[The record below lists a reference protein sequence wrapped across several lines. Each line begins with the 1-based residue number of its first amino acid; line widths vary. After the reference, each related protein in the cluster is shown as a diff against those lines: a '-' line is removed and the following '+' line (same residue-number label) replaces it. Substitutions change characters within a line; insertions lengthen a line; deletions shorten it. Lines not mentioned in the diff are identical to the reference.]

1 MSRGWLL
8 IKAGIHR
15 GRKVRKRKGN
25 KIMIRRRVA
34 NHWFLGAALI
44 LALVAACAS
53 SNVLSVKYQLPPP
66 ATETPA
72 RSVAIAF
79 VDARGSD
86 AFLTPSARNELAGF
100 AGVYALTV
108 TRPGGSGELKGA
120 YPVDVLFR
128 EVLRYRLEN
137 AGVKVV
143 PPGTKADAELK
154 LLLKEFQLDFG
165 DRKWSTAVAYTAQL
179 LRNATLASQ
188 QTING
193 SAERTFL
200 MGKSDA
206 DKVVGELVSDTI
218 NKLDVAL
225 LFKQAGM

>member
-1 MSRGWLL
+1 MTRLH
-8 IKAGIHR
+8 I
-15 GRKVRKRKGN
+15 GRR
-25 KIMIRRRVA
+25 
-34 NHWFLGAALI
+34 WSLAAVMI
-44 LALVAACAS
+44 LALAAACAS

-66 ATETPA
+66 AGETLA
-72 RSVAIAF
+72 RSVTIAF
-79 VDARGSD
+79 VDDRRAD
-86 AFLTPSARNELAGF
+86 AFLTPSARNELEGF

-108 TRPGGSGELKGA
+108 TRPGGDGELKGA
-120 YPVDVLFR
+120 YPVDVLFK

-143 PPGTKADAELK
+143 PPGTVADAELK
-154 LLLKEFQLDFG
+154 LALKEFQLDFG
-165 DRKWSTAVAYTAQL
+165 DRKWGAAVAYTAQL
-179 LRNATLASQ
+179 FRNATMASQ

-225 LFKQAGM
+225 LFKQAGL

>member
-1 MSRGWLL
+1 MTRVH
-8 IKAGIHR
+8 I
-15 GRKVRKRKGN
+15 GRR
-25 KIMIRRRVA
+25 
-34 NHWFLGAALI
+34 WSLAAVMI

-66 ATETPA
+66 AGETLM
-72 RSVAIAF
+72 RNVTIAF
-79 VDARGSD
+79 VDDRKTD
-86 AFLTPSARNELAGF
+86 AFLTPSARNELEGF

-108 TRPGGSGELKGA
+108 TRPGGGGELKGA
-120 YPVDVLFR
+120 YPVDVLFK

-143 PPGTKADAELK
+143 PPGKMADAELK
-154 LLLKEFQLDFG
+154 LALKEFQLDFG
-165 DRKWSTAVAYTAQL
+165 DRKWGAAVAYTAQL
-179 LRNATLASQ
+179 LRNATVASKQ
-188 QTING
+188 SING

-225 LFKQAGM
+225 LFKQAGL

>member
-1 MSRGWLL
+1 
-8 IKAGIHR
+8 
-15 GRKVRKRKGN
+15 
-25 KIMIRRRVA
+25 MIRRHVA
-34 NHWFLGAALI
+34 NRWFLGGALI
-44 LALVAACAS
+44 LALAAACAS

-66 ATETPA
+66 SGETLA
-72 RSVAIAF
+72 RSVTIAF
-79 VDARGSD
+79 ADDRKSD
-86 AFLTPSARNELAGF
+86 AFLTPSARNELEGF

-108 TRPGGSGELKGA
+108 TKPGSSGELQGA
-120 YPVDVLFR
+120 YPVGMLFQ
-128 EVLRYRLEN
+128 EVLRYRLES

-154 LLLKEFQLDFG
+154 LALKEFQLDFG
-165 DRKWSTAVAYTAQL
+165 DRKWSAAIAYTAQL

-200 MGKSDA
+200 MGKRDA

>member
-1 MSRGWLL
+1 
-8 IKAGIHR
+8 
-15 GRKVRKRKGN
+15 
-25 KIMIRRRVA
+25 MIRRHVA
-34 NHWFLGAALI
+34 NRWLLAGALI
-44 LALVAACAS
+44 LSLTAACAS
-53 SNVLSVKYQLPPP
+53 SNVLSVKYQIPQP
-66 ATETPA
+66 AETLG
-72 RSVAIAF
+72 RSVTIAF
-79 VDARGSD
+79 VDDRRTD
-86 AFLTPSARNELAGF
+86 AFLTPSARNELEGF
-100 AGVYALTV
+100 TGVYALTV
-108 TRPGGSGELKGA
+108 ARPGGGAELKGA
-120 YPVDVLFR
+120 YPADMLFK
-128 EVLRYRLEN
+128 EVLRYRLES

-154 LLLKEFQLDFG
+154 LVLKEFQLDFG
-165 DRKWSTAVAYTAQL
+165 DRKWSAAVAYTAQL
-179 LRNATLASQ
+179 LRNATMASQ

>member
-1 MSRGWLL
+1 MRQGFLL
-8 IKAGIHR
+8 IKASIDR
-15 GRKVRKRKGN
+15 VRNVRKRKG
-25 KIMIRRRVA
+25 KKMIQRHVA
-34 NHWFLGAALI
+34 NSWFLGGALI
-44 LALVAACAS
+44 IALAAACAS

-66 ATETPA
+66 AGETLA
-72 RSVAIAF
+72 RSVTIAF
-79 VDARGSD
+79 VDDRRTD
-86 AFLTPSARNELAGF
+86 AFLTPSARNELKGF

-137 AGVKVV
+137 AGVKVA
-143 PPGTKADAELK
+143 PPGTQADTELK
-154 LLLKEFQLDFG
+154 LVLKEFQLDFG
-165 DRKWSTAVAYTAQL
+165 DRKWSAAVAYTAQL
-179 LRNATLASQ
+179 LENATMASQ

-225 LFKQAGM
+225 LFKQAGL

>member
-1 MSRGWLL
+1 M
-8 IKAGIHR
+8 
-15 GRKVRKRKGN
+15 
-25 KIMIRRRVA
+25 
-34 NHWFLGAALI
+34 I
-44 LALVAACAS
+44 LALAAACAS

-66 ATETPA
+66 AGETLT
-72 RSVAIAF
+72 RSVTIAF
-79 VDARGSD
+79 VDDRKTD
-86 AFLTPSARNELAGF
+86 AFLTPSARNELEGF

-108 TRPGGSGELKGA
+108 ARPGGGGELKGA
-120 YPVDVLFR
+120 YPVDVLFK
-128 EVLRYRLEN
+128 EVLRYRLES

-143 PPGTKADAELK
+143 PPGTTADAELK
-154 LLLKEFQLDFG
+154 LALKEFQLDFG
-165 DRKWSTAVAYTAQL
+165 DRKWGAAVAYTAQL
-179 LRNATLASQ
+179 LRNATMASQ

-225 LFKQAGM
+225 LFKQAGL

>member
-1 MSRGWLL
+1 MTRLH
-8 IKAGIHR
+8 I
-15 GRKVRKRKGN
+15 GRR
-25 KIMIRRRVA
+25 
-34 NHWFLGAALI
+34 WSLAAVMI
-44 LALVAACAS
+44 LAQAACAS

-66 ATETPA
+66 AGETLT
-72 RSVAIAF
+72 RSVTIAL
-79 VDARGSD
+79 VDDRQTD
-86 AFLTPSARNELAGF
+86 AFLTPSARNELEGF

-108 TRPGGSGELKGA
+108 ARPGGGGELKGA
-120 YPVDVLFR
+120 YPVDVLFK

-143 PPGTKADAELK
+143 PPGAMADAELK
-154 LLLKEFQLDFG
+154 LALKEFQLDFG
-165 DRKWSTAVAYTAQL
+165 DRKWGAAVAYTAQL
-179 LRNATLASQ
+179 LRNATMASQ

-200 MGKSDA
+200 MGKGDA

-225 LFKQAGM
+225 LFKQAGL

>member
-1 MSRGWLL
+1 MTVGATAAKERTEMMNAWHVATRWIL
-8 IKAGIHR
+8 
-15 GRKVRKRKGN
+15 KG
-25 KIMIRRRVA
+25 
-34 NHWFLGAALI
+34 ALI
-44 LALVAACAS
+44 LALAAACAS

-66 ATETPA
+66 AAGETFA
-72 RSVAIAF
+72 RSVTIAF
-79 VDARGSD
+79 TDERRTD
-86 AFLTPSARNELAGF
+86 AFLTPSARNELEGF

-108 TRPGGSGELKGA
+108 TRPGSSGELRGA
-120 YPVDVLFR
+120 YPVDRLFT

-154 LLLKEFQLDFG
+154 LVLREFQLDFG
-165 DRKWSTAVAYTAQL
+165 DRTWSATVAYAAQL
-179 LRNATLASQ
+179 IRNATMASQ

-200 MGKSDA
+200 MGKRDA

>member
-1 MSRGWLL
+1 MT
-8 IKAGIHR
+8 
-15 GRKVRKRKGN
+15 
-25 KIMIRRRVA
+25 RRHVA
-34 NHWFLGAALI
+34 NRWFLGGALI
-44 LALVAACAS
+44 LTMAAACAS

-66 ATETPA
+66 SGETLA
-72 RSVAIAF
+72 RSVTIAF
-79 VDARGSD
+79 TDDRRSD
-86 AFLTPSARNELAGF
+86 AFLTPSARNELEGF

-108 TRPGGSGELKGA
+108 TKPGGSGELQGA
-120 YPVDVLFR
+120 YPVGMLFQ
-128 EVLRYRLEN
+128 EVLRYRLES

-143 PPGTKADAELK
+143 PPGTKADVELK
-154 LLLKEFQLDFG
+154 LVLKEFQLDFG
-165 DRKWSTAVAYTAQL
+165 DRKWSAAVAYTAQL
-179 LRNATLASQ
+179 LRNATLVSQ
-188 QTING
+188 QTITG

>member
-1 MSRGWLL
+1 M
-8 IKAGIHR
+8 
-15 GRKVRKRKGN
+15 N
-25 KIMIRRRVA
+25 KYHVA
-34 NHWFLGAALI
+34 NRWFLKGALI
-44 LALVAACAS
+44 LTLAAACAS
-53 SNVLSVKYQLPPP
+53 SNVLSIKYQLPPP
-66 ATETPA
+66 SGETFA
-72 RSVAIAF
+72 RSIAITF
-79 VDARGSD
+79 VDDRRTD
-86 AFLTPSARNELAGF
+86 AFLTPSARNELEGF
-100 AGVYALTV
+100 TGVYALTV
-108 TRPGGSGELKGA
+108 TRPGSSGELKGA
-120 YPVDVLFR
+120 YPVDTLFK

-143 PPGTKADAELK
+143 PPGTKTDVELK
-154 LLLKEFQLDFG
+154 LVLREFQLDFG
-165 DRKWSTAVAYTAQL
+165 DRKWSAAVAYTTQL
-179 LRNATLASQ
+179 FRNATMASQ

>member
-1 MSRGWLL
+1 MRQRLL
-8 IKAGIHR
+8 FINTGIDR
-15 GRKVRKRKGN
+15 RRNARKRKGRTMTGLH
-25 KIMIRRRVA
+25 IGRRWSLAAVMI
-34 NHWFLGAALI
+34 LT
-44 LALVAACAS
+44 LAAACAS

-66 ATETPA
+66 AGETLT
-72 RSVAIAF
+72 RSVTIAF
-79 VDARGSD
+79 VDDRKSD
-86 AFLTPSARNELAGF
+86 AFLTPSARNELKGF

-108 TRPGGSGELKGA
+108 ARPGGGELKGA
-120 YPVDVLFR
+120 YPVDMLFK

-143 PPGTKADAELK
+143 PPGAMADAELK
-154 LLLKEFQLDFG
+154 LALKEFQLDFG
-165 DRKWSTAVAYTAQL
+165 DRKWSAAVAYTAQL
-179 LRNATLASQ
+179 LRNAAMASQ

-206 DKVVGELVSDTI
+206 DKMVGELVSDTI

-225 LFKQAGM
+225 LFKQAGL

>member
-1 MSRGWLL
+1 MTRLHIGRRGSL
-8 IKAGIHR
+8 AA
-15 GRKVRKRKGN
+15 V
-25 KIMIRRRVA
+25 MI
-34 NHWFLGAALI
+34 LT
-44 LALVAACAS
+44 LAAACAS

-66 ATETPA
+66 AGETLA
-72 RSVAIAF
+72 RSVTIAF
-79 VDARGSD
+79 VDDRRSD
-86 AFLTPSARNELAGF
+86 AFLTPSARNELEGF

-108 TRPGGSGELKGA
+108 SRPGGVAELKGA
-120 YPVDVLFR
+120 YPVDMLLR
-128 EVLRYRLEN
+128 EVLRYRLES
-137 AGVKVV
+137 AGVKLV
-143 PPGTKADAELK
+143 PPGTKADGELK
-154 LLLKEFQLDFG
+154 LVLKEFQLDFG
-165 DRKWSTAVAYTAQL
+165 DRKWSAGVAYTAQL
-179 LRNATLASQ
+179 LRNATMASQ

>member
-1 MSRGWLL
+1 
-8 IKAGIHR
+8 
-15 GRKVRKRKGN
+15 
-25 KIMIRRRVA
+25 MI
-34 NHWFLGAALI
+34 LT
-44 LALVAACAS
+44 LAAACAS

-66 ATETPA
+66 AVESLA
-72 RSVAIAF
+72 RSVTIAF
-79 VDARGSD
+79 MDDRRSE
-86 AFLTPSARNELAGF
+86 AFLTPSARNELEGF
-100 AGVYALTV
+100 SGVYALTV
-108 TRPGGSGELKGA
+108 TRFGGSGELKGA
-120 YPVDVLFR
+120 YPVDMLFR
-128 EVLRYRLEN
+128 EVLRYRLES

-154 LLLKEFQLDFG
+154 LALKEFQLDFG
-165 DRKWSTAVAYTAQL
+165 DRKWSAAVAYNVQL
-179 LRNATLASQ
+179 LRNATMASQ